1 MLADSSNGLDAVTYF
16 FANSGLFFLVTAVL
30 FFGFGTLFG
39 AATWGRYKRRFLKS
53 EEVIEAN
60 RVELAQL
67 KRRLAEREKGG
78 RTPAAAQATV
88 FTPPSFNPPSFNPPP
103 VLSPLAALVR
113 GQNRPPEVAE
123 IRAFPSL
130 SAFPPGR
137 GFSIWTEPG
146 WEPGLAP
153 VIVPPSAAFSL
164 WTQEGNAEDA
174 GTSTSTHATTHAG
187 DADWLYT
194 LEHGTRAPAPRSH
207 AFTVWTDRHWTPPP
221 ISHLAQAPAAAFS
234 IWTLAGFVPL
244 CRGAQMSA
252 QAFSL
257 WTEPSWNP
265 PKISGLPPRSA
276 RSFSLWTEDDFV
288 PSGKAAALPSLAWN
302 LWTAEDWEMPDIQP
316 APQIGSAAF
325 SLWTEAGW
333 APSVPET
340 VARNS
345 DGALAAK
352 TPHEKRPPTPR
363 GIFSR
368 LFGVFKTS

>member
-1 MLADSSNGLDAVTYF
+1 MTRMSMLADSSNGLDAVTYF

-39 AATWGRYKRRFLKS
+39 AATWGRYKRRYLKS

-78 RTPAAAQATV
+78 KSPATAQPTV

-113 GQNRPPEVAE
+113 GQTRPHEVAE

-130 SAFPPGR
+130 STFPPGR

-146 WEPGLAP
+146 WDPGLP
-153 VIVPPSAAFSL
+153 PLIVPSSAAFTL
-164 WTQEGNAEDA
+164 WTQERDTEDA
-174 GTSTSTHATTHAG
+174 RTSSSTHAG
-187 DADWLYT
+187 ADRVSTY
-194 LEHGTRAPAPRSH
+194 EHGTQAPAPRSH
-207 AFTVWTDRHWTPPP
+207 AFSVWTDRQWTPPP
-221 ISHLAQAPAAAFS
+221 ITHLAQAPAAAFS
-234 IWTLAGFVPL
+234 IWTLPGFVPL
-244 CRGAQMSA
+244 GRGAQMSA

-265 PKISGLPPRSA
+265 PKIGGLPPRSA
-276 RSFSLWTEDDFV
+276 RSFALWTEEDFV
-288 PSGKAAALPSLAWN
+288 PSGKAAVLPSLAWN
-302 LWTAEDWEMPDIQP
+302 LWTADDWEMPAIQP
-316 APQIGSAAF
+316 EPQVASAAF

-333 APSVPET
+333 TPPVAEQARSSGSAPT
-340 VARNS
+340 
-345 DGALAAK
+345 AK
-352 TPHEKRPPTPR
+352 TPQENVPPTPR